1 MKNEF
6 LPRIVPLILWS
17 VMIMGLAVAGDGK
30 PKFTKSDFGKTAD
43 GRSVD
48 IYTLTNSSGAEAKI
62 ITYGGS
68 VVSVRVPDKNGKFD
82 DVVLGFDSIAD
93 YEKHTSYF
101 GALIGRYANRI
112 AKGKFVLDGK
122 QYILAVNNGENHLH
136 GGRVGFNRE
145 VWAARASADNTGAVL
160 ELNYVSP
167 DGQEGYPGELRVKV
181 VYTLTEQNELKIVY
195 SATTDKGT
203 IVNLTNHAYFNLAGA
218 GSGDILDHQMVI
230 NADRFTPTDDGSI
243 PTGELR
249 NVKGTPFDFTEPT
262 AIGSRIGQD
271 YEQLIYGKGYD
282 HNWVL
287 NKKAGELSLAA
298 RVYEPKSGRVLEV
311 RTTEPGIQ
319 FYSGNYLDA
328 SIKGKGGKDYPR
340 RSAFCLEAQHF
351 PDSPNHP
358 QFPSTVLRPGET
370 YHQTTIYT
378 FSVR

>member
-1 MKNEF
+1 M
-6 LPRIVPLILWS
+6 
-17 VMIMGLAVAGDGK
+17 
-30 PKFTKSDFGKTAD
+30 
-43 GRSVD
+43 
-48 IYTLTNSSGAEAKI
+48 
-62 ITYGGS
+62 
-68 VVSVRVPDKNGKFD
+68 
-82 DVVLGFDSIAD
+82 
-93 YEKHTSYF
+93 
-101 GALIGRYANRI
+101 
-112 AKGKFVLDGK
+112 
-122 QYILAVNNGENHLH
+122 
-136 GGRVGFNRE
+136 
-145 VWAARASADNTGAVL
+145 L

-167 DGQEGYPGELRVKV
+167 DGQEGYPGERRVKV

-218 GSGDILDHQMVI
+218 GSGDILDHQIMI

-271 YEQLIYGKGYD
+271 YEQLICGKGYD

-370 YHQTTIYT
+370 YHQTTIYK